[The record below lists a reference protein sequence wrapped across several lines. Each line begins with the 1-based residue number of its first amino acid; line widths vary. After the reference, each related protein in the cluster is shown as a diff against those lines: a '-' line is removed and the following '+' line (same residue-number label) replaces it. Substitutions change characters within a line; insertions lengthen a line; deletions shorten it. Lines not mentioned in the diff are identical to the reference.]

1 MRNIRHHIA
10 AVLLL
15 VSLSV
20 TAILLAPL
28 STSAST
34 PLPQA
39 ASPAAGIGV
48 THGIHLRP
56 VAITGADGIYHGY
69 GQEIEAFDNL
79 VGKNVGVVMYFTD
92 WAKFDPFL
100 SDAISAYLP
109 ASRRPVIILSW
120 EPGSSSVGCDL
131 GYRDNL
137 GPVRSIAQGRCD
149 NYIRGFA
156 QTLKARPERYL
167 LRLAHEMNITDSP
180 WGAGRYGSTPGD
192 YVAMWRRVH
201 DIFASVG
208 VPNVEWVWSPNYAS
222 NPVETWNTI
231 QAYYPGDGY
240 VDWIGLSGY
249 NWYTSRGQPWG
260 RFATLYDAVL
270 KDLTCRYAK
279 PQILAELGIR
289 GRGYPT
295 NFEGFLGQRCV
306 QADPH
311 ISVRAWCHMVQR
323 LCLRQSHTSRF
334 PCHNGNGRL
343 RQRWRLQ
350 RRSATPRCRRRH
362 HASLHSGCRR
372 SELHQHTA
380 HAGRSY
386 TRFDPMWHRS
396 DIYCGAPGTV
406 DGIGRRCGCESVCR
420 PVHTPVT
427 ISVQAPSTFKT
438 TLSSQLLSPPL
449 GLCCVAIDSLDRHA
463 AEDAYCNRAG
473 WKREVQREGKRGFC
487 DPSKVSASCAGL
499 SHARCIVGC
508 EGFPRLPPGAGEVF
522 QPVWRV
528 RRAH

>member
-192 YVAMWRRVH
+192 YVAMWHRVH

-222 NPVETWNTI
+222 NPVEPWNTI

-249 NWYTSRGQPWG
+249 NWYTSRSQPWES
-260 RFATLYDAVL
+260 FATLYDAVL

-279 PQILAELGIR
+279 PQLLAELGSVDGGTPQTSKASWVSDAYKRILTYPFVR
-289 GRGYPT
+289 GVIWFNDYAYGSRT
-295 NFEGFLGQRCV
+295 
-306 QADPH
+306 QADFRVTTGTADCATGGGC
-311 ISVRAWCHMVQR
+311 SGVQP
-323 LCLRQSHTSRF
+323 LPGAGAGITQAYIQAVADPSYTSTL
-334 PCHNGNGRL
+334 PTVAA
-343 RQRWRLQ
+343 
-350 RRSATPRCRRRH
+350 ATPV
-362 HASLHSGCRR
+362 S
-372 SELHQHTA
+372 
-380 HAGRSY
+380 
-386 TRFDPMWHRS
+386 
-396 DIYCGAPGTV
+396 TV
-406 DGIGRRCGCESVCR
+406 CGIGPIFTVAPQAQLMELGGSAEVKVSAAQFD
-420 PVHTPVT
+420 TPVT
-427 ISVQAPSTFKT
+427 ISVQAPSTFQT

-449 GLCCVAIDSLDRHA
+449 GSAVLRLTALTGTPLRMHTVIVQLG
-463 AEDAYCNRAG
+463 NVNFNV
-473 WKREVQREGKRGFC
+473 EVNVVSVIHRSYLPLVRG
-487 DPSKVSASCAGL
+487 
-499 SHARCIVGC
+499 
-508 EGFPRLPPGAGEVF
+508 
-522 QPVWRV
+522 
-528 RRAH
+528 